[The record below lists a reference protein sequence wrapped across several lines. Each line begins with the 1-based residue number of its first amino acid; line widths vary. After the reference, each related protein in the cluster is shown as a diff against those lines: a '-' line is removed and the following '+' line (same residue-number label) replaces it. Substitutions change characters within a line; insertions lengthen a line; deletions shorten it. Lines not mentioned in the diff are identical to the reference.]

1 MSDDWRLHADLHE
14 KHNAVELRGYLE
26 AEKLE
31 HELDEAFH
39 ERVAMTY
46 DDAEVFCYAGS
57 REQAERAEQLIRSL
71 AAEHGWQIDTDI
83 KRWHPVA
90 EEWEDPDKALPST
103 DTEREG
109 EHDEL
114 IEREREEEQAT
125 GHPDFEVRVQ
135 CRSHHD
141 AVAIAER
148 LEAEGIPSLRR
159 WHYLLIGATDEDT
172 ANALADRIRAEAPEG
187 SEVTALGTLHEVRAV
202 APANPF
208 AIFGGLG
215 G

>member
-14 KHNAVELRGYLE
+14 KHHAVELRGYLDG
-26 AEKLE
+26 EKLE

-39 ERVAMTY
+39 ERVALTY

-57 REQAERAEQLIRSL
+57 QAQAERAAELIRSL
-71 AAEHGWQIDTDI
+71 AAQNGWQIDTDI
-83 KRWHPVA
+83 KHWHSVA
-90 EEWEDPDKALPST
+90 EEWEDPDEALPSS
-103 DTEREG
+103 DAERSA

-114 IEREREEEQAT
+114 IEREREEEQSS
-125 GHPDFEVRVQ
+125 GQPDFEVRVQ
-135 CRSHHD
+135 CRTHHD
-141 AVAIAER
+141 AVAIAKQ

-159 WHYLLIGATDEDT
+159 WRYLLIGATDEDT
-172 ANALADRIRAEAPEG
+172 ANALAERIRGEAPEG

-208 AIFGGLG
+208 AILGGLG

>member
-14 KHNAVELRGYLE
+14 QHHAVDLRGYLD

-31 HELDEAFH
+31 HELDESFQ

-57 REQAERAEQLIRSL
+57 REQAAKAEQLIRSL
-71 AAEHGWQIDTDI
+71 AAQHGWQIDTDI

-90 EEWEDPDKALPST
+90 EEWEDPDEALPASEA
-103 DTEREG
+103 ERDA
-109 EHDEL
+109 EHGEL
-114 IEREREEEQAT
+114 IERERDEEQAT

-141 AVAIAER
+141 AVAIAKR

-172 ANALADRIRAEAPEG
+172 ANALAERIRGEAPEG